1 MICIHKTPD
10 VVDKLTILSQ
20 DSKYDLACACCT
32 RKDEHRV
39 RSADH
44 KWIYPVIMPNG
55 RKTFL
60 FKTLV
65 SNACVNNCKYCPLRV
80 GADPRR
86 CTLTAEETVRTFL
99 EYRQAG
105 MVDGIFLSSGVTG
118 SPDATMDRINTIARV
133 LRQKHEFKGY
143 IHLKVIPGASDGAI
157 NEAVSLA
164 TAVSCNIET
173 AGEKHFRQLCTSK
186 NYLEDVIRPIKR
198 IGQLTAEGSRFE
210 KVKQTTQF
218 VVGASDET
226 DRELVQYSWGLYQR
240 LGMHRIYFSAYQRG
254 AGAADLP
261 GEHGTQNNADLL
273 TREHRLYQVDWL
285 IRKYGF
291 SETQIPFES
300 GGNLSLI
307 SDPKEIWAR
316 HHPEFFP
323 LDINR
328 AGKFDLLKVPG
339 LGPRTVGLILRA
351 RYEGRQIRHIE
362 DLGPRGKRLQKA
374 EGYLKFGERVSLFE

>member
-1 MICIHKTPD
+1 MARKIRVMVIDDSMLIRQVLQKELPKDPAIEVVACASNPIEAKPLILQLKPD
-10 VVDKLTILSQ
+10 VLTLDVEMPQMDGLTFLSILQ
-20 DSKYDLACACCT
+20 T
-32 RKDEHRV
+32 F
-39 RSADH
+39 
-44 KWIYPVIMPNG
+44 YPVPVVM
-55 RKTFL
+55 
-60 FKTLV
+60 
-65 SNACVNNCKYCPLRV
+65 
-80 GADPRR
+80 
-86 CTLTAEETVRTFL
+86 
-99 EYRQAG
+99 
-105 MVDGIFLSSGVTG
+105 LST
-118 SPDATMDRINTIARV
+118 
-133 LRQKHEFKGY
+133 
-143 IHLKVIPGASDGAI
+143 
-157 NEAVSLA
+157 
-164 TAVSCNIET
+164 
-173 AGEKHFRQLCTSK
+173 
-186 NYLEDVIRPIKR
+186 
-198 IGQLTAEGSRFE
+198 LTAEGSRFE